1 MIGRNEIQD
10 FGFFT
15 LKIMECLMHGIML
28 CTKGKFNFL
37 YAFFIVSLSDEGGE
51 RDTFGHDTREGDI
64 P

>member
-1 MIGRNEIQD
+1 
-10 FGFFT
+10 
-15 LKIMECLMHGIML
+15 MHGIML